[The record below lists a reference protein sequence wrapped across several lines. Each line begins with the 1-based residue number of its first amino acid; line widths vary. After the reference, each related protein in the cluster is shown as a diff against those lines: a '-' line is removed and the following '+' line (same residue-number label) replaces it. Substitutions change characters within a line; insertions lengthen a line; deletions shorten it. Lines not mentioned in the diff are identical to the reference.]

1 MSLETEKVPVPL
13 WIIVVLGF
21 LVVTAIMAAWYYW
34 LDDQSVKMIGLVG
47 GVVSGLI
54 VFILTFATM
63 VRPIQE
69 LDRYKRMGIKSVLR
83 NRHDKDYYG
92 RIVANARKDVRVMG
106 ASCTR
111 FVEDFLD
118 LRGDDR
124 VLVDALHK
132 NPTLRV
138 QLLVPQEQYMPVPTR
153 ARSRALGKLLDPLR
167 QEFGDRVELR
177 RFGEKAVHGFV
188 IVDDDLIAGPIF
200 EGERSKYAPAV
211 HVGMWTDFARKYS
224 EYFDEVWENNAP

>member
-1 MSLETEKVPVPL
+1 MKLETGRVLVPL
-13 WIIVVLGF
+13 WIIVVLA
-21 LVVTAIMAAWYYW
+21 LVAVTALIGVWYYW
-34 LDDQSVKMIGLVG
+34 LDDKSVKMIPVVA

-63 VRPIQE
+63 VSPIQD

-92 RIVANARKDVRVMG
+92 RLVASARKDVRVMG

-118 LRGDDR
+118 IGADDK

-132 NPTLRV
+132 NSMLRV
-138 QLLVPQEQYMPVPTR
+138 QLLTPQEQYMTDPTK
-153 ARSRALGKLLDPLR
+153 ARSRPLGKLLDALR
-167 QEFGDRVELR
+167 REFGDRVELR
-177 RFGEKAVHGFV
+177 RFDEKATHGFV
-188 IVDDDLIAGPIF
+188 IVDEDLIAGPIF
-200 EGERSKYAPAV
+200 ESDGATRACRPRGDV
-211 HVGMWTDFARKYS
+211 DRLRTQVQ
-224 EYFDEVWENNAP
+224 